1 MIKGEPS
8 TFSGD
13 WYRTES
19 AIANPRYRD
28 RIPILIGGRGEK
40 KTFSIA
46 ARYADHL
53 NVIGGFDE
61 LPGKLDALAKRCRE
75 AGRDPATVET
85 SMLLT
90 VMIDDNAS
98 SEWLPA
104 EMSQRMVVGSAESVA
119 DQIKTKVFDAGIDG
133 VIINMPAY
141 TPGVVT
147 KAAEVLSPLIARD

>member
-13 WYRTES
+13 WYTTES
-19 AIANPRYRD
+19 AVANPHYRD

-53 NVIGGFDE
+53 NIIAGFDE
-61 LPGKLDALAKRCRE
+61 LPGKLDALAKRCDE

-90 VMIDDNAS
+90 VMIDENAGP
-98 SEWLPA
+98 EQIPA
-104 EMSQRMVVGSAESVA
+104 EMSQRMVVGTAESVA
-119 DQIKTKVFDAGIDG
+119 DQIKTKVLDAGVDG
-133 VIINMPAY
+133 VIINIPAY
-141 TPGVVT
+141 MPGVIAE
-147 KAAEVLSPLIARD
+147 AAEALRQLIGR